1 MCAILNNLIYA
12 NFYFQYKLDIHRHE
26 KWPLD
31 SISDLLNFLSSTHLW
46 PIVVGFLCPLW
57 VCLSWMCVLGGF
69 LSDLIRPAG
78 FTRLAASGAAW
89 LGSDSGSGSDCE
101 WDCDWDWDR
110 LASSSV
116 SSVVVAERTDWTE
129 RTPTSSIWRPC
140 RAAEGCLEEGE
151 WECVDS
157 VSIQM
162 IRHQGK
168 SFAFSRFHCWIFNGA
183 RKAF

>member
-89 LGSDSGSGSDCE
+89 LRFRQRFRLRLRMGLRLGLGPVGQQLGFECRRG
-101 WDCDWDWDR
+101 WADWLDR
-110 LASSSV
+110 ADANLLHMAALSSRRRLPGRGGMGMCGFSKHSNDSSS
-116 SSVVVAERTDWTE
+116 
-129 RTPTSSIWRPC
+129 
-140 RAAEGCLEEGE
+140 GE
-151 WECVDS
+151 KFC
-157 VSIQM
+157 
-162 IRHQGK
+162 
-168 SFAFSRFHCWIFNGA
+168 FF
-183 RKAF
+183 